1 MNSETN
7 ITIAGSAVIK
17 VKVDGWSS
25 GDIARLEQVVQD
37 FILHRNDRVKPEK
50 KSTPKKE
57 VTSKRHIWT
66 EDEKQEVFRRYQA
79 GETAQQIG
87 ADFGV
92 TLMSIRQLLYA
103 HRVKKEV
110 PKEPDKPVQPVKPV
124 DEKQRKAA
132 LREYRETTPK
142 PYYLK

>member
-1 MNSETN
+1 
-7 ITIAGSAVIK
+7 
-17 VKVDGWSS
+17 
-25 GDIARLEQVVQD
+25 
-37 FILHRNDRVKPEK
+37 
-50 KSTPKKE
+50 
-57 VTSKRHIWT
+57 
-66 EDEKQEVFRRYQA
+66 
-79 GETAQQIG
+79 
-87 ADFGV
+87 
-92 TLMSIRQLLYA
+92 MSIRQLLYA